1 MTRRTPILLVLTLAA
16 TDAGAAPRADRK
28 VTIPD
33 VSSREKALFEDVRDD
48 RLDAHDAVTAALAL
62 SPASEAVRAKAAA
75 RWRAFLDELAKEVAA
90 PRTARER
97 AELALARLHGT
108 LLTGSY
114 DFYQNDM
121 AVLLLEGRFNC
132 VTSALAYQAI
142 GAKLGLDVR
151 GVLVPSHVY
160 VRVVADGVSYDVE
173 TTSAKGFL
181 LAQDD
186 DAYQK
191 FLAQMQLDTEKKTG
205 RKLTANKEEFSRRE
219 IDAIGVL
226 ALLCANHGAL
236 AIEESKQKE
245 AIGHFARMSLL
256 AAEEK
261 YARDSRDILLAQSAE
276 KAISDG
282 DLDEARR
289 LLKFALSDPGGDPG
303 LRQRLGENVGY
314 TWALEAQRHLDAKRY
329 ESAFA
334 SLQAAREWTTDPA
347 VPHNMRAVLNV
358 WGLEEIE
365 AKRYEKGADVFYRA
379 MKAFPDD
386 PDFRQNLKVAY
397 FEWTKELLSRNDY
410 AGAMERGRKLMALL
424 PGDGDAGPIFANA
437 ASRAAEARANRGDW
451 QGAVALLEEAW
462 AAAPAL
468 PELKDEI
475 VVALTNAG
483 VAWVKQGDRARA
495 EAAWRRA
502 LEIDPTAQ
510 AARSNLDQLSRR

>member
-1 MTRRTPILLVLTLAA
+1 MRCTPILLVLALGA
-16 TDAGAAPRADRK
+16 TDALATSRAERK
-28 VTIPD
+28 ITIPD
-33 VSSREKALFEDVRDD
+33 ASAREKALFEDVRDD

-62 SPASEAVRAKAAA
+62 SPSPETVRTKASA
-75 RWRAFLDELAKEVAA
+75 RWQAFLAELAKEKAT
-90 PRTARER
+90 PRSAREK
-97 AELALARLHGT
+97 AELALARLHGK

-121 AVLLLEGRFNC
+121 AVLLLDGRFNC

-142 GAKLGLDVR
+142 GAELGLDVR

-186 DAYQK
+186 AAYRR
-191 FLAQMQLDTEKKTG
+191 FLTQMQLDTEKKTG
-205 RKLTANKEEFSRRE
+205 RKLTAPDGEFSRRE

-226 ALLCANHGAL
+226 ALLSANHGAL
-236 AIEESKQKE
+236 AIEQSRQKE

-256 AAEEK
+256 AAEER
-261 YARDSRDILLAQSAE
+261 YARDSRDMLLAQSAD
-276 KAISDG
+276 KAIADG

-289 LLKFALSDPGGDPG
+289 LLRFALADPGGDPA
-303 LRQRLGENVGY
+303 LRRRLSENVGY

-334 SLQAAREWTTDPA
+334 SLQAAREWTSDPA

-358 WGLEEIE
+358 WGLEELD
-365 AKRYEKGADVFYRA
+365 ANRHEKGADVFYRA
-379 MKAFPDD
+379 MISFPDD

-397 FEWTKELLSRNDY
+397 FEWTKELLAKEDH
-410 AGAMERGRKLMALL
+410 AGAMERARKLMSLL
-424 PGDGDAGPIFANA
+424 PDDPDAGPIFANA

-451 QGAVALLEEAW
+451 QGAVSLLEAAW
-462 AAAPAL
+462 KAAPSL
-468 PELKDEI
+468 PELRNEI

-483 VAWVKQGDRARA
+483 VAWVKQGDPARA

-502 LEIDPTAQ
+502 VEIDPTAQ